1 MLAATAFAGCAAL
14 SSGST
19 AAPGADVPVARRVA
33 ALQPVDALLARR
45 TARRARAP
53 RDRARDRRGA
63 WPRGQLAALALEMA
77 EEGRSTAHVAP
88 TATEAQV
95 QAALDWSDKAWPWAS
110 YGPAVMAAVRA
121 GVPVVGAN
129 LPRARMKDAMA
140 DVSLDA
146 QLNGE
151 AYTAQQDA
159 VREGHCKL
167 LPESQIVPMTRIQ
180 VGRDRAMAQAIVK
193 ARQPGKT
200 VLLIAGAGH
209 VVRTLGVPQHLPDDV
224 RDRLGAHAGRAVDAQ
239 RGAGEFD
246 KTWRRRRCPR
256 RTTAPNSGGRPRHTE
271 VLNGPEKS
279 RGPQDAAASPHPH
292 GTAGRFQRAR
302 IDDDRRVARGRR
314 RDLVARRAQRACR
327 PRPSAPMPKFT
338 PSPRPSPRRC

>member
-1 MLAATAFAGCAAL
+1 MPLQHWPVRAARLLFPMLAATAFAGCAAL

-19 AAPGADVPVARRVA
+19 AAPGADVPVARRIA
-33 ALQPVDALLARR
+33 ALLPADALLLGEQHD
-45 TARRARAP
+45 AP
-53 RDRARDRRGA
+53 EHHAMEREAVQA
-63 WPRGQLAALALEMA
+63 LAERGQLAALALEMA
-77 EEGRSTAHVAP
+77 EEGRSTAHVA
-88 TATEAQV
+88 AGASEAQV
-95 QAALDWSDKAWPWAS
+95 QAALDWNDKAWPWNS

-129 LPRARMKDAMA
+129 LPRARMKNAMA

-180 VGRDRAMAQAIVK
+180 VGRDRAMAQAVAK

-224 RDRLGAHAGRAVDAQ
+224 RAVSVRMLAAPSRANGVP
-239 RGAGEFD
+239 GEFD
-246 KTWRRRRCPR
+246 SIWLTP
-256 RTTAPNSGGRPRHTE
+256 P
-271 VLNGPEKS
+271 LPEKDYCAEL
-279 RGPQDAAASPHPH
+279 RQPAK
-292 GTAGRFQRAR
+292 
-302 IDDDRRVARGRR
+302 
-314 RDLVARRAQRACR
+314 R
-327 PRPSAPMPKFT
+327 P
-338 PSPRPSPRRC
+338 

>member
-1 MLAATAFAGCAAL
+1 MRPPHRPARASRLLFPPLALLGLLAVATFAGCGAF
-14 SSGST
+14 
-19 AAPGADVPVARRVA
+19 APGADAPDAPIARRVD
-33 ALQPVDALLARR
+33 ALQPVGALLLGEQHDAPEHHAIERETVEALVAR
-45 TARRARAP
+45 
-53 RDRARDRRGA
+53 GH
-63 WPRGQLAALALEMA
+63 LAALALEMA

-110 YGPAVMAAVRA
+110 YGPAVMVAVRA

-151 AYTAQQDA
+151 AYAAQQDA
-159 VREGHCKL
+159 VRDGHCGM

-193 ARQPGKT
+193 ARRPGQT

-209 VVRTLGVPQHLPDDV
+209 VIRTLGVPQHLPDEVKVASV
-224 RDRLGAHAGRAVDAQ
+224 RLMAAPATTATVAGD
-239 RGAGEFD
+239 FD
-246 KTWRRRRCPR
+246 KTWFTP
-256 RTTAPNSGGRPRHTE
+256 P
-271 VLNGPEKS
+271 LPEKDYCAEFKRQS
-279 RGPQDAAASPHPH
+279 RPQ
-292 GTAGRFQRAR
+292 
-302 IDDDRRVARGRR
+302 
-314 RDLVARRAQRACR
+314 
-327 PRPSAPMPKFT
+327 PKA
-338 PSPRPSPRRC
+338 